1 MQVMSCF
8 LLFGALY
15 EESRYMKSVVAIS
28 LARIEICVVRTHV
41 GIYCIQKILA
51 AMTDQL

>member
-1 MQVMSCF
+1 MQVMSCV

-28 LARIEICVVRTHV
+28 LARYRNLRCKNSR
-41 GIYCIQKILA
+41 GNLLYLKNSSRY
-51 AMTDQL
+51 D